1 LKNYILIFLLF
12 LSLFSCK
19 KDNSNAVVQP
29 IKNIENVVAQ
39 AQNTSTKPTAVPDPW
54 KGSYHFEALNR
65 DQIKTSYDITISSL
79 NDISIQIND
88 DGDKVSYSHIK
99 AEVLNDD
106 NIKLAFDPSLED
118 EMGIIYIEKSDDA
131 YLISGYPIYFINPG
145 NNEMPLIKEK

>member
-1 LKNYILIFLLF
+1 MFKKATFSVLTILF
-12 LSLFSCK
+12 LFSCK
-19 KDNSNAVVQP
+19 EDNHKAMVQP
-29 IKNIENVVAQ
+29 KEIAVAPDENVSTQ
-39 AQNTSTKPTAVPDPW
+39 AATVPDPW
-54 KGSYHFEALNR
+54 KGTYHFEASNR
-65 DQIKTSYDITISSL
+65 DQIKTSYTIIINSL

-118 EMGIIYIEKSDDA
+118 EMGIIYIEKSDNT

>member
-1 LKNYILIFLLF
+1 MLKKTTFSVLTILF
-12 LSLFSCK
+12 LFSCK
-19 KDNSNAVVQP
+19 KDNLKAMVQP
-29 IKNIENVVAQ
+29 KEIAVGPVHND
-39 AQNTSTKPTAVPDPW
+39 STKATTVPDPW
-54 KGSYHFEALNR
+54 NGTYHFEASNR
-65 DQIKTSYDITISSL
+65 DQIKTSYDITINSL

-118 EMGIIYIEKSDDA
+118 EMGIIYIEKSDDT
-131 YLISGYPIYFINPG
+131 YLISGYPIYFINLG

>member
-1 LKNYILIFLLF
+1 M
-12 LSLFSCK
+12 
-19 KDNSNAVVQP
+19 VQP
-29 IKNIENVVAQ
+29 TKNTENVVAQ
-39 AQNTSTKPTAVPDPW
+39 AQNTSTKPTAVSDPW
-54 KGSYHFEALNR
+54 KGNYHFEALNR
-65 DQIKTSYDITISSL
+65 DQIKTSYDITIISL

-118 EMGIIYIEKSDDA
+118 EMGIIYIEKSDDT

>member
-1 LKNYILIFLLF
+1 MKNHIILLSFLT
-12 LSLFSCK
+12 LFSCK
-19 KDNSNAVVQP
+19 KDNSNGVVQP
-29 IKNIENVVAQ
+29 TKNTEYIEYPT
-39 AQNTSTKPTAVPDPW
+39 QNTLPKPTNIPDPW
-54 KGSYHFEALNR
+54 KGSYYFEASNR
-65 DQIKTSYDITISSL
+65 DQIKTSYHITINSL

-99 AEVLNDD
+99 AEVLNND

-118 EMGIIYIEKSDDA
+118 EMGIIYIEKSDDT